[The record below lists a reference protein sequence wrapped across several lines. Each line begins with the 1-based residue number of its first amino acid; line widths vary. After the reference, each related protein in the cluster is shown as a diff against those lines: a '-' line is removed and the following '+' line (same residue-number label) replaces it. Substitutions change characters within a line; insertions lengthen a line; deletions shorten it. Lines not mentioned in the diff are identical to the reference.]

1 MVGVFGSRVA
11 RTTLVAA
18 TLEGFQFIGCEMTA
32 DYLPIIAGRVAWAE
46 GEVAAQTPEQLTL
59 DDA

>member
-1 MVGVFGSRVA
+1 VA